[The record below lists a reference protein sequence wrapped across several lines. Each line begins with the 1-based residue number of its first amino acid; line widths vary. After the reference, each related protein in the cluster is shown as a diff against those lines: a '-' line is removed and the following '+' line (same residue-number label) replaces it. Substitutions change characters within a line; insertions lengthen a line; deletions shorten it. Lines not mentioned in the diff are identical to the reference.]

1 LMWWLINGSS
11 RYFISWFI
19 GVDANGLFAVSNRM
33 PSFIN
38 IVSQVFSQ
46 AWQLS
51 AFQTYEEGDSTDFY
65 SSIFDLYSGVLLL
78 STSLVI
84 VTIIPLFD
92 WALSVDFYTA
102 WESVPFLLLGSV
114 FSALSGFIG
123 VAYTASKQTKG
134 VFKTSIYG
142 GLI

>member
-1 LMWWLINGSS
+1 MWWLINGSS
-11 RYFISWFI
+11 RYFIRWFI

-51 AFQTYEEGDSTDFY
+51 AFEAYEEGDSTDFY
-65 SSIFDLYSGVLLL
+65 SNIFDLYSGMLF
-78 STSLVI
+78 LV
-84 VTIIPLFD
+84 TASIIIILKPLFD
-92 WALSVDFYTA
+92 WALAADFFNS
-102 WESVPFLLLGSV
+102 WQPVPFLLLGSV

-134 VFKTSIYG
+134 VFRTSI
-142 GLI
+142 